1 VGVDAVGAVATGA
14 VLFAET
20 ILDADAEVL
29 VVSEG
34 FGRLARG
41 EAGRE
46 GGSWVADVVVVSRGG
61 GVVSLVMIW
70 ENWDLDRNW
79 K

>member
-1 VGVDAVGAVATGA
+1 MGVDAVGAVAMGA
-14 VLFAET
+14 VLSVET
-20 ILDADAEVL
+20 ILDADADVL

-41 EAGRE
+41 DAGRE

-61 GVVSLVMIW
+61 GVASLVMIW
-70 ENWDLDRNW
+70 ENRDLERNW